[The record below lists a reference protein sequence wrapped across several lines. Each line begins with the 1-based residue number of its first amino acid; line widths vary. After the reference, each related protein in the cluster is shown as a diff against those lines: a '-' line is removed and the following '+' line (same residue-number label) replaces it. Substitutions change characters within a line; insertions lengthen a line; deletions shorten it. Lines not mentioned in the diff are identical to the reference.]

1 MIYGVKGSREIKQTE
16 AGDLDRERG
25 KGRVGYR
32 ALGRPPALLP
42 PTGFCL
48 KYHPVH
54 RYYFT
59 KKRVVLVVLVDIG
72 NSLLRLKIL
81 TLLRVDSTHIDITNI
96 ICEFRAQLQGTGSHS
111 EVSSY
116 ERSVK

>member
-1 MIYGVKGSREIKQTE
+1 M
-16 AGDLDRERG
+16 
-25 KGRVGYR
+25 GYR

>member
-25 KGRVGYR
+25 KGRHWADHLPYS
-32 ALGRPPALLP
+32 P